1 MSMRYYP
8 LALFMVHHWRYW
20 SW

>member
-8 LALFMVHHWRYW
+8 LGLFMVHHWRYW